1 MTSIIRLKRQRD
13 EDPIETLMVTCKKF
27 KHDEELQRTCQLTFA
42 GTAKSEN
49 DCMRVMKRALQMDA
63 LDSFYVCSK
72 PDEESI
78 KVPKRGTKR
87 ARPVDDMDI
96 VSSVGAQNLE
106 NLFRAKRAKL
116 SLESKQSKFRLLDV
130 EKKTNDKVS
139 GNCVYDIFYV
149 RDPSVADASL
159 DVINFFIHSEDICEQ
174 ESEDEES
181 KEEIKLEMNYF
192 DDDLEEESYW
202 SKDYPD
208 EFNVF
213 YAEDEEE
220 EEEENDDDDDDDD
233 DDDGDDE
240 SRFCKEV
247 QNMYLDNDYGDYIH
261 HFVDSLSKSLLST
274 KKKSK
279 PKKNSKPKKKT
290 ALEGSVMDWD

>member
-1 MTSIIRLKRQRD
+1 MNNYT
-13 EDPIETLMVTCKKF
+13 
-27 KHDEELQRTCQLTFA
+27 
-42 GTAKSEN
+42 
-49 DCMRVMKRALQMDA
+49 
-63 LDSFYVCSK
+63 
-72 PDEESI
+72 
-78 KVPKRGTKR
+78 
-87 ARPVDDMDI
+87 
-96 VSSVGAQNLE
+96 
-106 NLFRAKRAKL
+106 
-116 SLESKQSKFRLLDV
+116 
-130 EKKTNDKVS
+130 
-139 GNCVYDIFYV
+139 
-149 RDPSVADASL
+149 SL
-159 DVINFFIHSEDICEQ
+159 DVINFFIHSEDICDQ

-181 KEEIKLEMNYF
+181 KEEIKLEINYF
-192 DDDLEEESYW
+192 DDDLEEEIYW

-220 EEEENDDDDDDDD
+220 EDEEEDEDGDDDD

-240 SRFCKEV
+240 LRFCKEV

-279 PKKNSKPKKKT
+279 PSKNTKPKKKA

>member
-1 MTSIIRLKRQRD
+1 M
-13 EDPIETLMVTCKKF
+13 
-27 KHDEELQRTCQLTFA
+27 
-42 GTAKSEN
+42 
-49 DCMRVMKRALQMDA
+49 
-63 LDSFYVCSK
+63 
-72 PDEESI
+72 
-78 KVPKRGTKR
+78 
-87 ARPVDDMDI
+87 
-96 VSSVGAQNLE
+96 
-106 NLFRAKRAKL
+106 
-116 SLESKQSKFRLLDV
+116 
-130 EKKTNDKVS
+130 NDKVS
-139 GNCVYDIFYV
+139 ENCVYDIFNI

-159 DVINFFIHSEDICEQ
+159 DVINFFIHSEDICDQ
-174 ESEDEES
+174 ESDDEES

-192 DDDLEEESYW
+192 DDDLEEENYW

-213 YAEDEEE
+213 YAEEEE
-220 EEEENDDDDDDDD
+220 EDGDD

-279 PKKNSKPKKKT
+279 PKKKT

>member
-1 MTSIIRLKRQRD
+1 MSKVWISISSVADETCVFRGLADFLVFLDLGTSEVEFEGASPGD
-13 EDPIETLMVTCKKF
+13 
-27 KHDEELQRTCQLTFA
+27 
-42 GTAKSEN
+42 KSEN
-49 DCMRVMKRALQMDA
+49 DCMRVMKKALQMEA

-116 SLESKQSKFRLLDV
+116 SLESKKSKFRLLDV

-139 GNCVYDIFYV
+139 ENCVYDIFYV

-159 DVINFFIHSEDICEQ
+159 DVINFFIHSEDICDQ
-174 ESEDEES
+174 ESENEES

-192 DDDLEEESYW
+192 DDAPLGACPPLLDGPDCRECAKYVCKSCYCD
-202 SKDYPD
+202 SK
-208 EFNVF
+208 E
-213 YAEDEEE
+213 
-220 EEEENDDDDDDDD
+220 
-233 DDDGDDE
+233 
-240 SRFCKEV
+240 
-247 QNMYLDNDYGDYIH
+247 
-261 HFVDSLSKSLLST
+261 
-274 KKKSK
+274 
-279 PKKNSKPKKKT
+279 
-290 ALEGSVMDWD
+290 